1 VEHSIKK
8 LDGLTATQLRMLNVI
23 KDFIKTNGF
32 SPSYRELSDLMYF
45 RSYSNVYR
53 YVKILY
59 EAGYIEYDPHKARS
73 ISVVIH
79 ECPNCGHDFG
89 GSDD

>member
-1 VEHSIKK
+1 MEHSIKK